1 MSRPGDFD
9 HLCGAEVKLEQPF
22 PRAIFVFNDKLFEEF
37 QTMTQEEIDDDFGHP
52 FAAIKFLRDNL
63 SDPTQRVRAQQAI
76 TQHTHAKVNALI
88 SFDNKKCTAVPK
100 LLGYGNRVQGEGDY
114 VPGGYINYVAWM
126 RVAGEPID
134 SVSYWKRDIVY
145 RDEVHSA
152 FRAAYR

>member
-1 MSRPGDFD
+1 
-9 HLCGAEVKLEQPF
+9 
-22 PRAIFVFNDKLFEEF
+22 
-37 QTMTQEEIDDDFGHP
+37 MTQEEIDDDFGHP

-63 SDPTQRVRAQQAI
+63 SDPTQRGLCGSTIKFQSMVLFLTPLKSELSKLSLSTLTR
-76 TQHTHAKVNALI
+76 N
-88 SFDNKKCTAVPK
+88 FDNKKCTAVPK

-145 RDEVHSA
+145 RDEIL
-152 FRAAYR
+152 RELLI